1 MTPAEAILSV
11 LGPIATFIGG
21 LAVLFLKRHF
31 RHLDVV
37 EKRLEDGGKIDAEVA
52 IELRLSRE
60 HRMVVLEK
68 HEGMLVDATR
78 ERAQLFAELALLK
91 QAIHDKLDDQRH
103 KEIQDSF
110 KEHAGLIAG
119 RVSLNPGDL
128 PLVRA
133 PEPPPA
139 PAPPRSRKSGNV

>member
-60 HRMVVLEK
+60 HRTVILAK
-68 HEGMLVDATR
+68 HEEMLVDATR

-103 KEIQDSF
+103 KELQSSF
-110 KEHAGLIAG
+110 KEHAELLVG
-119 RVSLNPGDL
+119 RASYNPGDL
-128 PLVRA
+128 PPARA
-133 PEPPPA
+133 LEPA
-139 PAPPRSRKSGNV
+139 ISAPPRPRKVTGA